1 MSARDWFA
9 CVLRAGA
16 WLLRDWAALVSQ
28 GSQKSQEQVLGV
40 CVAT

>member
-1 MSARDWFA
+1 MQETGLRV
-9 CVLRAGA
+9 CLRAGA

-28 GSQKSQEQVLGV
+28 GSQESQEQVLGV